1 MEMIYTTIRDMQG
14 FRAPRDHGLALYRTR
29 SCVGLEKLSGFVTWG
44 IHLPLT
50 PEHPDPAETG
60 SRDPR
65 KSPHHPGGRHPG
77 SPDLL
82 FSSRPSCPDH
92 VGKDPTQLLIYCPV
106 AFINMKVKPEDSLK
120 IENIVASA
128 KVTDYLDLPA
138 LASQIKDAEYNKKRF
153 PGVVIRMQNPKIAA
167 LVFGSGKVILTG
179 AKSIDSLSEGLEILG
194 NLLRDL
200 KIDISQ
206 NLTYKIQNIVTS
218 ADLGSGINLNKI
230 AVGFNLDRIE
240 YEPEQFPGLV
250 YRLENPKVVVLLFGS
265 GKLIIT
271 GGKEPEDAKKA
282 VQKILNDLKN
292 LGLL

>member
-1 MEMIYTTIRDMQG
+1 MAEPRLTKAKIR
-14 FRAPRDHGLALYRTR
+14 FKKFL
-29 SCVGLEKLSGFVTWG
+29 LSGVQIDERGVRFFRG
-44 IHLPLT
+44 
-50 PEHPDPAETG
+50 ET
-60 SRDPR
+60 
-65 KSPHHPGGRHPG
+65 
-77 SPDLL
+77 
-82 FSSRPSCPDH
+82 
-92 VGKDPTQLLIYCPV
+92 TQLFIYCPE

-153 PGVVIRMQNPKIAA
+153 PGVVIRMQEPKIAA
-167 LVFGSGKVILTG
+167 LVFGSGKVVLTG
-179 AKSIDSLSEGLEILG
+179 AKSIESLSEGLEILG

-200 KIDISQ
+200 NIDIPQ
-206 NLTYKIQNIVTS
+206 KLTYKIQNIVTS

-250 YRLENPKVVVLLFGS
+250 YRLESPKVVVLLFGS

-271 GGKEPEDAKKA
+271 GGKEPDDAKKA